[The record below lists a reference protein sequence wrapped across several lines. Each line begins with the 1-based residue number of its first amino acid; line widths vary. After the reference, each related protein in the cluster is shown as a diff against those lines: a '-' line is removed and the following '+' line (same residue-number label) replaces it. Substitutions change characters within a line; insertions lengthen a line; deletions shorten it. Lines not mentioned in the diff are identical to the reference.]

1 MGQSKVGRVGVRA
14 GSAVLAAVLL
24 GSLGACGSSSKH
36 AASTHSTGASASGA
50 ATSLSHLVACLQ
62 RSGWRVGSSVAGD
75 AASRALQAQ
84 GGYVALLGARGPKGA
99 RATIAIFKSISQAF
113 RAQAAAGRAL
123 SGKAHATSPRRG
135 SIAWVNYSG
144 RSDVDQT
151 LGACA

>member
-1 MGQSKVGRVGVRA
+1 MGQSRVGVRA

-36 AASTHSTGASASGA
+36 TASTGSTGATSSGA
-50 ATSLSHLVACLQ
+50 ATTLSHVVACLQ

-84 GGYVALLGARGPKGA
+84 AGYVALLGTVGPRGA
-99 RATIAIFKSISQAF
+99 RATIAIFKSDSQAF
-113 RAQAAAGRAL
+113 HAQAAAGRAL
-123 SGKAHATSPRRG
+123 SGKARATSPQSG

-151 LGACA
+151 LSACA